1 MNKIKSVYLCTYT
14 RICVCLFVFVLYCRF
29 QAHTKRM
36 VTLVKEIVTEASNEI
51 SNWSL
56 KGQDRPPYLKKK
68 YYLRSPHIFQF
79 SRNLGAILKV

>member
-56 KGQDRPPYLKKK
+56 KGQDRPPYLKKNT
-68 YYLRSPHIFQF
+68 IFGVHTF
-79 SRNLGAILKV
+79 SNFPEIWEPF